1 MIEKIKLGRI
11 SFSDACW
18 EKISD
23 NAKNLI
29 TKLIAFESNDRPSAE
44 EALKHPWI
52 TEISIQQLDSLV
64 AKDALQNLK
73 KYRAEEKLKQATF
86 AYIAS

>member
-11 SFSDACW
+11 SFSDTCW

-29 TKLIAFESNDRPSAE
+29 TKLLAFEPNNRPSAE

-52 TEISIQQLDSLV
+52 TEISIQ
-64 AKDALQNLK
+64 
-73 KYRAEEKLKQATF
+73 
-86 AYIAS
+86 

>member
-29 TKLIAFESNDRPSAE
+29 TKLLAFESNDRPSAE

-52 TEISIQQLDSLV
+52 TEISIQ
-64 AKDALQNLK
+64 
-73 KYRAEEKLKQATF
+73 
-86 AYIAS
+86 

>member
-52 TEISIQQLDSLV
+52 TEISIQ
-64 AKDALQNLK
+64 
-73 KYRAEEKLKQATF
+73 
-86 AYIAS
+86 